1 MYNIVNKTLKTKSGA
16 KRYCIHVLYHQDVKV
31 TCLNK
36 GIGILHSLG
45 YIESLNSRSLSFSF
59 LSACQEEGAS
69 FSRLVPS
76 SPLPMLIISI
86 RFDTFFQVW
95 KKRGCPF
102 ENTSPSPPLP
112 TQNNVEHQVKFQVLV
127 LNIVCGEGVGR
138 LGRRSCVLSG
148 VCANAAEVRIY
159 LFTFFSYLATK
170 CSPFLLIDS
179 ITSLW
184 FIFIEHTKL

>member
-1 MYNIVNKTLKTKSGA
+1 MYNIVNKTLKTKSGD

-76 SPLPMLIISI
+76 SHVNHFNPFRYFLSSLEEARVSLWKHVAVAPTPHTKQCWTSGEIPGTSLEHCMWGGGGAI
-86 RFDTFFQVW
+86 RKKKLCFVW
-95 KKRGCPF
+95 
-102 ENTSPSPPLP
+102 
-112 TQNNVEHQVKFQVLV
+112 
-127 LNIVCGEGVGR
+127 GVR
-138 LGRRSCVLSG
+138 
-148 VCANAAEVRIY
+148 
-159 LFTFFSYLATK
+159 K
-170 CSPFLLIDS
+170 CSRSANL
-179 ITSLW
+179 
-184 FIFIEHTKL
+184 FIYFF